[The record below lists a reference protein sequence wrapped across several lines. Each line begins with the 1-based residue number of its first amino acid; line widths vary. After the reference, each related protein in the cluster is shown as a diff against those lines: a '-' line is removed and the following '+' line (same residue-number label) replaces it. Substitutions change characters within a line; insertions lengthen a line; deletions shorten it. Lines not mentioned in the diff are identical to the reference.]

1 MYRVLRPFS
10 ALWDISGHGTVAFD
24 LCDLHLWST
33 SLPWEVIKSVVLSK
47 GLLEEFE
54 KSKIIA
60 NGDTW
65 LSWYCMAARLQSLCC
80 TWCCYFSVSW
90 VVSLAF
96 DMRLKRFEIEPSGI
110 LRALILAK
118 MVLIV
123 GASWFMAQIV
133 PFFADF
139 VNLLGATLTPL
150 IAFIVPL
157 LLYGLCISMN
167 DAQLQQEPMW

>member
-1 MYRVLRPFS
+1 M
-10 ALWDISGHGTVAFD
+10 
-24 LCDLHLWST
+24 
-33 SLPWEVIKSVVLSK
+33 
-47 GLLEEFE
+47 
-54 KSKIIA
+54 
-60 NGDTW
+60 
-65 LSWYCMAARLQSLCC
+65 
-80 TWCCYFSVSW
+80 
-90 VVSLAF
+90 SLAF